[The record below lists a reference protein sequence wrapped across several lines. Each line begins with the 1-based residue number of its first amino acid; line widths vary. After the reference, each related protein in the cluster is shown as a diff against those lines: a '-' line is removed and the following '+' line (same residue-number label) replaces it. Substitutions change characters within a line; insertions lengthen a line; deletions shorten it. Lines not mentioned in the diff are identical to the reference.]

1 MRLTST
7 ASILT
12 ILLSTAISPAWA
24 VKFEQQQDKY
34 LIDNGK
40 LKITLA
46 ASGNITHLE
55 MGSNNLLAHLPGS
68 QRDPDK
74 IRSGYLDYHSGRV
87 TPFIAN
93 KFTLIENTPQ
103 RLHIMFQGENPE
115 KLALEYH
122 YIIPQGSNGFYSYV
136 VAENKTPKPVLV
148 SELRVV
154 YRFDPLRLNHLFNG
168 QRDGIPLLYSALE
181 KLPKIQDETWRLP
194 SGDVYSKY
202 DFAGYQRQMP
212 FWGVYGDGLGAWLI
226 PASPEYFSGD
236 SNKQELLVHQD
247 AIVLNYLT
255 GAHLGSPDMIAPPG
269 WQKLYGPWFMY
280 FNQGDVETLKQDVQ
294 RQALAEQRAW
304 PYTWVKDDRYST
316 QRAEVLG
323 RVLSPTKVNVTLS
336 SSLTEPTDVQT
347 LGYAWSSTSD
357 AQGRIAF
364 NNVVKGQYRLDVY
377 ASEGQRPGLLYST
390 TVNIQDDATVLAD
403 ITLPPFVAPL
413 WSIGQS
419 DRSASEFR
427 FGNAPRG
434 WQWQHR
440 VPASLTFDIGRS
452 DPHQDWYYA
461 QTQPGDWS
469 IRFSDTAD
477 RQPRYLN
484 VAFAAVSNFGMDHP
498 TKPVMQV
505 LLNNKVIK
513 TLAYENDKA
522 IYRGA
527 TRSGKYHNEKIELPA
542 DKMVNGNNTVTFRL
556 QGGAFMYDFISWSKK

>member
-1 MRLTST
+1 MRIQHY
-7 ASILT
+7 ASILAAL
-12 ILLSTAISPAWA
+12 ISMAITPAWA
-24 VKFEQQQDKY
+24 VKFEQHRDSY
-34 LIDNGK
+34 FVDNGK

-46 ASGNITHLE
+46 ASGNITKLE
-55 MGSNNLLAHLPGS
+55 AGENNLLAHLSGT

-74 IRSGYLDYHSGRV
+74 IRSGYLDYHSGHV
-87 TPFIAN
+87 MPFIARTF
-93 KFTLIENTPQ
+93 KVIENSPQ
-103 RLHIMFQGENPE
+103 RLHIMFKGETPE

-122 YIIPQGSNGFYSYV
+122 YIIPEDTSGFYSYV

-154 YRFDPLRLNHLFNG
+154 YRFDPLRLNHLFNS
-168 QRDGIPLLYSALE
+168 QRDGVPLLYSALE

-194 SGDVYSKY
+194 SGEVYSKY
-202 DFAGYQRQMP
+202 DFAGYQRQLP
-212 FWGVYGDGLGAWLI
+212 FWGVYGDRLGVWLI

-255 GAHLGSPDMIAPPG
+255 GAHLGSPDMIAPSG

-280 FNQGDVETLKQDVQ
+280 FNQGNAETLKQDAL

-304 PYTWVKDDRYST
+304 PYTWVKDSRYST
-316 QRAEVLG
+316 QRAEVIG
-323 RVLSPTKVNVTLS
+323 RVHASIKVNVTLS
-336 SSLTEPTDVQT
+336 SSLTEPTDIQT

-364 NNVVKGQYRLDVY
+364 NNVLKGQYRLAVY
-377 ASEGQRPGLLYST
+377 ANEGQQPGLLYST
-390 TVNIQDDATVLAD
+390 TLNIQDDATVLPD
-403 ITLPPFVAPL
+403 ITLPPVIAPA

-419 DRSASEFR
+419 DRAASEFH
-427 FGNAPRG
+427 FGDAPRG

-440 VPASLTFDIGRS
+440 VPVNLVFDVGRS
-452 DPHQDWYYA
+452 DPRQDWYYA

-469 IRFSDTAD
+469 IRFSDAAD
-477 RQPRYLN
+477 HQPRYLN

-527 TRSGKYHNEKIELPA
+527 TRSGKYHHEKIELPT
-542 DKMVNGNNTVTFRL
+542 KIIVNGNNTVTFRL
-556 QGGAFMYDFISWSKK
+556 QGGAFMYDFISWSKQ